1 MSALGRLGMVW
12 LIAVSI
18 LSTACR
24 DDPPEKEM
32 QQAQGAIDAARAAG
46 ADRYAHDELVA
57 ATETL
62 KRARAAVDDR
72 DYRLALNNAL
82 DSREHAQNAAKQ
94 AADNKAIARADADRA
109 LAQATAALAEA
120 RNRSRAEAG
129 TVPAKAAALRRAIA
143 DAQVAV
149 QKARS
154 SFDEGDYKNV
164 VSSVQDVTAT
174 LRAATHD
181 LENAT
186 ATVGRRR
193 R

>member
-32 QQAQGAIDAARAAG
+32 RQAQGAIDAARAAG

-72 DYRLALNNAL
+72 DYRLALNNAI

-94 AADNKAIARADADRA
+94 AADNKAIARADADR
-109 LAQATAALAEA
+109 
-120 RNRSRAEAG
+120 
-129 TVPAKAAALRRAIA
+129 
-143 DAQVAV
+143 
-149 QKARS
+149 
-154 SFDEGDYKNV
+154 
-164 VSSVQDVTAT
+164 
-174 LRAATHD
+174 
-181 LENAT
+181 
-186 ATVGRRR
+186 
-193 R
+193 